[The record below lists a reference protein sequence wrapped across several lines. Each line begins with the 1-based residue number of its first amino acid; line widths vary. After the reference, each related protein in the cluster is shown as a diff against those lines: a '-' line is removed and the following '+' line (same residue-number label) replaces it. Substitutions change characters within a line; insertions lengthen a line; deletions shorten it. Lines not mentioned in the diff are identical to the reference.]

1 MVAPAA
7 SISAR
12 TPGALCA
19 ARLSSTTMS
28 PGRSWRTRCRRTP
41 GDEPR
46 CRHGAPRRG
55 ERHPAVQAHGP
66 DQAQVVAP
74 VARARLDQF
83 LPARQPRVRPAHR
96 HIRARFVEKDQA
108 LGLYRLGPDAERRA
122 LGLDARPILLG
133 RPRSFFL
140 QTYPVRRSARQMLER
155 CTRPYGATR
164 LYARVSSSHVW
175 SGLASINGLST
186 AQATGDTQPP
196 PLASGSTVPVS
207 RCRCTQRINVAGPIS
222 KRAAMTGY
230 GSVRDSYARTARTRS
245 SRGYGFGMHVIDHK
259 YDLHSSENW
268 G

>member
-1 MVAPAA
+1 
-7 SISAR
+7 
-12 TPGALCA
+12 
-19 ARLSSTTMS
+19 
-28 PGRSWRTRCRRTP
+28 
-41 GDEPR
+41 
-46 CRHGAPRRG
+46 
-55 ERHPAVQAHGP
+55 
-66 DQAQVVAP
+66 
-74 VARARLDQF
+74 
-83 LPARQPRVRPAHR
+83 
-96 HIRARFVEKDQA
+96 
-108 LGLYRLGPDAERRA
+108 
-122 LGLDARPILLG
+122 
-133 RPRSFFL
+133 
-140 QTYPVRRSARQMLER
+140 MLER

-245 SRGYGFGMHVIDHK
+245 SRGYGFGMHVIDRK
-259 YDLHSSENW
+259 YDLNSSENW

>member
-28 PGRSWRTRCRRTP
+28 PGRSWRTRCRRTQATNR
-41 GDEPR
+41 GVVI
-46 CRHGAPRRG
+46 GAPRRG

-196 PLASGSTVPVS
+196 PLASGSTVPGFAFAVAPSASTWPGQS
-207 RCRCTQRINVAGPIS
+207 RSGRR
-222 KRAAMTGY
+222 
-230 GSVRDSYARTARTRS
+230 
-245 SRGYGFGMHVIDHK
+245 
-259 YDLHSSENW
+259 
-268 G
+268 

>member
-12 TPGALCA
+12 RPGPCVPRGCPAPRC
-19 ARLSSTTMS
+19 RR
-28 PGRSWRTRCRRTP
+28 GRSWRTRCRRTQA
-41 GDEPR
+41 DEPR

-55 ERHPAVQAHGP
+55 ERHPAVRHGP

-133 RPRSFFL
+133 RPRSFFFANIPGPAERSPDAGAM
-140 QTYPVRRSARQMLER
+140 YPTIRRHAVVRPGEFLARLVGLGVDQRLE
-155 CTRPYGATR
+155 
-164 LYARVSSSHVW
+164 
-175 SGLASINGLST
+175 
-186 AQATGDTQPP
+186 
-196 PLASGSTVPVS
+196 
-207 RCRCTQRINVAGPIS
+207 
-222 KRAAMTGY
+222 
-230 GSVRDSYARTARTRS
+230 
-245 SRGYGFGMHVIDHK
+245 
-259 YDLHSSENW
+259 
-268 G
+268 

>member
-28 PGRSWRTRCRRTP
+28 PGTQLADEMPSHP

-164 LYARVSSSHVW
+164 LYARVSSRT
-175 SGLASINGLST
+175 SGRAWRRST
-186 AQATGDTQPP
+186 A
-196 PLASGSTVPVS
+196 
-207 RCRCTQRINVAGPIS
+207 
-222 KRAAMTGY
+222 
-230 GSVRDSYARTARTRS
+230 
-245 SRGYGFGMHVIDHK
+245 
-259 YDLHSSENW
+259 
-268 G
+268 